1 MDQELANW
9 IAISEADLLAA
20 KELLANPKI
29 LPALSVYHSHQCV
42 EKLLKAILL
51 KQKQSLPKI
60 HNLNKLLVMAN
71 DVFPDLLF
79 FEDSITE
86 LNELLPLLRY
96 PTGDQI
102 SSDDANN
109 AYHIAATFM
118 AAIQKRRG
126 QGW

>member
-9 IAISEADLLAA
+9 IALCEADLLAA

-51 KQKQSLPKI
+51 KHKKPLPKI

-71 DVFPDLLF
+71 DVSPNLLS
-79 FEDSITE
+79 FEESITE

-102 SSDDANN
+102 SSEDARN

-118 AAIQKRRG
+118 NANF
-126 QGW
+126 